1 MKGENKQLLCAAEG
15 LHVRVELHLDLGVVV
30 HRAQAVHHVLHVH
43 LPLVV
48 RVLVVEHLLA
58 HSIELHPV
66 VEHPPVAAAAKTR
79 TGSRKRALCREVLD
93 RDKLGV
99 HALGPDERH
108 EEVALGARERD
119 DVAERD
125 AQRRPKLPARALQRH
140 TVKVHVVVALAL
152 LHAREPHVARVHHTL
167 RAPVPALAPS
177 HASSLFLSF
186 DLLPS
191 FTCARAQKH
200 TNTQRHHK
208 KKSDCEKNKKD
219 RRTKAIDSHN
229 NKRNNVTTNGSHTS
243 KRSSKKGRLCERE

>member
-152 LHAREPHVARVHHTL
+152 LHARKPHVARVHHTL

-177 HASSLFLSF
+177 HALSVFLSQPPP
-186 DLLPS
+186 LLHVRTS
-191 FTCARAQKH
+191 TKTHKH
-200 TNTQRHHK
+200 TEAPQK
-208 KKSDCEKNKKD
+208 KVIVKKTK
-219 RRTKAIDSHN
+219 RTGGQKQST
-229 NKRNNVTTNGSHTS
+229 RTTTKGTTS
-243 KRSSKKGRLCERE
+243 PPTVLTHQKEVQKRSIV